1 MMLFIII
8 LTPSSLPRAM
18 IMSPSGKSGTPGGA
32 VAASGAKSSSPST
45 WTNGTPSA
53 IKAGQATEAR
63 SARGDPPPPRAVA
76 AALATISG
84 YDPSSHV
91 IATLIMRMVII
102 MIITM
107 TMRFVGQH

>member
-1 MMLFIII
+1 MIII
-8 LTPSSLPRAM
+8 IIIITPTSSPRAM
-18 IMSPSGKSGTPGGA
+18 MSPSGRSGTPGGA
-32 VAASGAKSSSPST
+32 ATASGAKSSSPST
-45 WTNGTPSA
+45 WNNGTPSA

-107 TMRFVGQH
+107 TMRLVGQH